1 MSRRL
6 TLHLTAHHHAA
17 LDRILGDEAR
27 HDNNQRR
34 RAVERLILD
43 GAREP
48 GDRAGAQ
55 NAAVVEPPGA
65 ADGSA
70 ARNDTDSMVRLID
83 RLRTSRDR
91 YRDLAVRAEAAL
103 LGVPV
108 RDDYGSIDRR
118 LERALRDKGF
128 EMPAAPHPRR
138 PADRPPAGSRRRG
151 GR

>member
-6 TLHLTAHHHAA
+6 TLHLTARHNAA
-17 LDRILGDEAR
+17 LDRILGGGAS

-34 RAVERLILD
+34 RAVEQLILD

-48 GDRAGAQ
+48 GDRAGAR
-55 NAAVVEPPGA
+55 NAAAVEPPGA

-70 ARNDTDSMVRLID
+70 ARIDKESTVRLID
-83 RLRTSRDR
+83 RLKASRDR
-91 YRDLAVRAEAAL
+91 YRNLAVRAEAAL

-108 RDDYGSIDRR
+108 RDDYGSIERR

-128 EMPAAPHPRR
+128 EMPAATPPRR
-138 PADRPPAGSRRRG
+138 PVNRPPAGSRRRE

>member
-6 TLHLTAHHHAA
+6 TLHLTARHNAA
-17 LDRILGDEAR
+17 LDRILGGDDS

-34 RAVERLILD
+34 RAVEQLFLD
-43 GAREP
+43 STREP
-48 GDRAGAQ
+48 EDRAGAQ
-55 NAAVVEPPGA
+55 NTAVVEPPGA
-65 ADGSA
+65 TDGSA
-70 ARNDTDSMVRLID
+70 ARIDNDSTVRLID
-83 RLRTSRDR
+83 RLKASRDR

-108 RDDYGSIDRR
+108 RDDYGSIERR

-128 EMPAAPHPRR
+128 EMPAATHPRR
-138 PADRPPAGSRRRG
+138 PADRAPAGSRRRG

>member
-6 TLHLTAHHHAA
+6 TLHLTARHNAA

-27 HDNNQRR
+27 HDYNQRR
-34 RAVERLILD
+34 RAVEQLILD

-48 GDRAGAQ
+48 GDRVGAR
-55 NAAVVEPPGA
+55 NAAAVESPGA
-65 ADGSA
+65 ADESA
-70 ARNDTDSMVRLID
+70 SRIDKEGTVRLID
-83 RLRTSRDR
+83 RLKASRDR

-108 RDDYGSIDRR
+108 RDDYGSIERR

-128 EMPAAPHPRR
+128 ELPPALDPRR
-138 PADRPPAGSRRRG
+138 PADRPPAGSRPRG

>member
-6 TLHLTAHHHAA
+6 TLHLTARHNAA
-17 LDRILGDEAR
+17 LDRILGGDDS

-34 RAVERLILD
+34 QAVEQLILD

-48 GDRAGAQ
+48 EDRAGAQ
-55 NAAVVEPPGA
+55 NTAVVEPPGST
-65 ADGSA
+65 DGSA
-70 ARNDTDSMVRLID
+70 ARNDTESTVRLID
-83 RLRTSRDR
+83 RLKASRDR

-108 RDDYGSIDRR
+108 RDDYGSIERR

-128 EMPAAPHPRR
+128 EMPAATHPRR
-138 PADRPPAGSRRRG
+138 PADRPPAGSRTRG

>member
-6 TLHLTAHHHAA
+6 TLHLTARHNAA
-17 LDRILGDEAR
+17 LDRILGGDDS

-34 RAVERLILD
+34 RAVEQLILD

-48 GDRAGAQ
+48 GDRIGAQ
-55 NAAVVEPPGA
+55 NTAVVERPTA

-70 ARNDTDSMVRLID
+70 ARNDTESTVKLID
-83 RLRTSRDR
+83 RLKASRDR

-108 RDDYGSIDRR
+108 RDDYGSIGRR

-128 EMPAAPHPRR
+128 EMPAATHPRR
-138 PADRPPAGSRRRG
+138 PVDRPPAGSRRRG